1 MGGIG
6 SRSLDRA
13 SADYRGRVRGTV
25 LALCA
30 AGTLFSQRSAAQ
42 LLIDPLE
49 LTIPTGGS
57 IRTVSSIS
65 VINTS
70 NQTVEATISRSGWDR
85 KEDGANRFFA
95 GGENSC
101 GQILSFSP
109 LSVRVEPQSSRI
121 VRLTIETNAPVTRE
135 CSDIIFIEEIPRHSA
150 TKVNSLEFIFRT
162 GVKVYVDPPG
172 LTPNGVVEKM
182 VVVDS
187 RQIALWF
194 HNTGSVHLVAKGRL
208 VFRRLDNSSELEIPI
223 EEFPTLP
230 GAVRRVLLE
239 VPVGLPVGDYLVLA
253 LIDFGGADLVAGQ
266 IEFHAK

>member
-1 MGGIG
+1 
-6 SRSLDRA
+6 
-13 SADYRGRVRGTV
+13 VRITV

-57 IRTVSSIS
+57 NRTVSSIS

-70 NQTVEATISRSGWDR
+70 NRPVEATISRSGWDR
-85 KEDGANRFFA
+85 REDGANRFFA

-121 VRLTIETNAPVTRE
+121 VRLTVESNAPVTRE

-172 LTPNGVVEKM
+172 LRPDGVVEKM

-187 RQIALWF
+187 PAVTKRQIALWF
-194 HNTGSVHLVAKGRL
+194 HNTGNVHLVAKGRM

-230 GAVRRVLLE
+230 SAVRKVVLE
-239 VPVGLPVGDYLVLA
+239 VPVGIPVGDYLVLA

-266 IEFHAK
+266 IDFHAK

>member
-1 MGGIG
+1 M
-6 SRSLDRA
+6 
-13 SADYRGRVRGTV
+13 

-49 LTIPTGGS
+49 LTIPVGGS
-57 IRTVSSIS
+57 RTVSSIS

-70 NQTVEATISRSGWDR
+70 NQPVEATISRSGWDR
-85 KEDGANRFFA
+85 KEDGANRFFT
-95 GGENSC
+95 GGDNSC

-109 LSVRVEPQSSRI
+109 LSVRVEPQNSRI
-121 VRLTIETNAPVTRE
+121 VRLTIETNAPLTRE
-135 CSDIIFIEEIPRHSA
+135 CSDIIFIEEIPHHSPA
-150 TKVNSLEFIFRT
+150 KVNSLEFIFRT

-172 LTPNGVVEKM
+172 LRPDGVVEK
-182 VVVDS
+182 VIVVDS
-187 RQIALWF
+187 PAVSTASSASNTGSTDRNAKRQIAIWF

-208 VFRRLDNSSELEIPI
+208 IFRRLDNSSELEVPI

-230 GAVRRVLLE
+230 GAVRKVLVDAPMG
-239 VPVGLPVGDYLVLA
+239 VPAGDYLVLA

-266 IEFHAK
+266 IEYHAK

>member
-1 MGGIG
+1 
-6 SRSLDRA
+6 
-13 SADYRGRVRGTV
+13 VRGTV
-25 LALCA
+25 LALFA
-30 AGTLFSQRSAAQ
+30 AGMLFSQRSAAQ

-49 LTIPTGGS
+49 LTIATGGS
-57 IRTVSSIS
+57 NRSVSSIS

-101 GQILSFSP
+101 GQMLTFSP
-109 LSVRVEPQSSRI
+109 PSVRLEPQTSRI
-121 VRLTIETNAPVTRE
+121 VRLTVETNAPVTRE
-135 CSDIIFIEEIPRHSA
+135 CSDIIFIEEIPRHSV
-150 TKVNSLEFIFRT
+150 TKLNSLEFIFRT
-162 GVKVYVDPPG
+162 GVKVYVAPPG

-187 RQIALWF
+187 PAITKRQIALWF
-194 HNTGSVHLVAKGRL
+194 HNTGSLHLVAKGRL

-230 GAVRRVLLE
+230 GAVRKVLLE

-253 LIDFGGADLVAGQ
+253 LIDFGGTDLIAGQ